1 MQSDCLVLR
10 ESSACQRIES
20 QHQHRIIGYIY
31 SNAFDLHQGGFCVT
45 LFLPGL
51 EFSISIQQALLVVRH
66 KAVFLYVG
74 SCNTQKGR
82 FYEKT
87 LQDWK
92 E

>member
-1 MQSDCLVLR
+1 M
-10 ESSACQRIES
+10 
-20 QHQHRIIGYIY
+20 
-31 SNAFDLHQGGFCVT
+31 T